1 MKIRTLKA
9 DDYQVIVDLWT
20 RAALSFKPQGRD
32 SRKAIVAQMAKNPL
46 FFVGAFEGDRL
57 VGVVIVSSDT
67 RKGWVNRL
75 AVDPEYRRRGVAK
88 RLIVESEKALRQQG
102 IRIFCAL
109 IDEDNAASKR
119 LFEACGYEEH
129 RDIIYFSRHRTN
141 DI

>member
-1 MKIRTLKA
+1 
-9 DDYQVIVDLWT
+9 
-20 RAALSFKPQGRD
+20 
-32 SRKAIVAQMAKNPL
+32 MAKNHQ
-46 FFVGAFEGDRL
+46 FFIGAFEGDRL
-57 VGVVIVSSDT
+57 VGVVIVSSDM

-88 RLIVESEKALRQQG
+88 RLIVESEKALRRQG

-119 LFEACGYEEH
+119 LFETCGYEEH
-129 RDIIYFSRHRTN
+129 RDIIYFSRHRTD